1 MAENSKTRQTPSP
14 DTIVAIRAALF
25 EPVLKSRH
33 LRSTADV
40 SAPLRLGKP
49 RQSVPSAAVS
59 E

>member
-1 MAENSKTRQTPSP
+1 MAEISKTRQMPSP
-14 DTIVAIRAALF
+14 DTIIAIRAALF

-40 SAPLRLGKP
+40 SAPLRLGRA
-49 RQSVPSAAVS
+49 RQSVPSGSVS

>member
-1 MAENSKTRQTPSP
+1 MAENSKIRQKPSP

-40 SAPLRLGKP
+40 SAPLRLGRA
-49 RQSVPSAAVS
+49 RQSALGETVS